1 MLYFETRSKAR
12 SFAAAK
18 GRKVIDL
25 MTKGISNFSGNR
37 WAVKV
42 L

>member
-1 MLYFETRSKAR
+1 MLYFESRSKAR
-12 SFAAAK
+12 AFAK
-18 GRKVIDL
+18 GQRKVIDL
-25 MTKGISNFSGNR
+25 MTKGITNKTGNR